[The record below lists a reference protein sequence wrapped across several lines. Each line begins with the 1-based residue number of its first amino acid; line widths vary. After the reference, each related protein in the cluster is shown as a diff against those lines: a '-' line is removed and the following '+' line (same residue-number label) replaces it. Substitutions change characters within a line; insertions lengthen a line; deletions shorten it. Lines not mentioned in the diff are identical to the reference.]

1 MQTMAQEWIEEGID
15 IGKLITQRL
24 TLLKLLHFR
33 FPVTVEEDKKYT
45 AYLARID
52 TLDPLTELVNQL
64 LSAPTLAAFEEKV
77 IAYLP
82 KEQEQ
87 K

>member
-1 MQTMAQEWIEEGID
+1 MKGGLGADGD
-15 IGKLITQRL
+15 RL
-24 TLLKLLHFR
+24 KRALR
-33 FPVTVEEDKKYT
+33 WVEEDAKYT
-45 AYLARID
+45 AYFARIH
-52 TLDPLTELVNQL
+52 TIDPLTELVNQL

-82 KEQEQ
+82 REQEQ